1 MILPYRHL
9 IWDFDG
15 TLYDTY
21 PLMAQSLVLALAD
34 FHQQVDVRE
43 AYTLIKRT
51 LYEGV
56 ATYATRFNIPVG
68 ALMEQY
74 RNYHAKQLYLP
85 PMPGMADCIH
95 ALKAMGCQHYLF
107 THRDQSALR
116 QLENDH
122 LRVHF
127 TDTVIRPDGFADKPS
142 PDAILYLMR
151 KHGFSAFETLM
162 IGDRALDMQAGLA
175 AGAHTV
181 LLDPDGFFPHTQAT
195 YHVQALSDITSILH
209 DGYPVDGCAS
219 ENIG

>member
-34 FHQQVDVRE
+34 FHKQADVRE
-43 AYTLIKRT
+43 AYTLIKQT
-51 LYEGV
+51 LYHGIT
-56 ATYATRFNIPVG
+56 TYATRFGLPVD
-68 ALMEQY
+68 ALMAQY
-74 RNYHAKQLYLP
+74 RNYHAKQLFLP
-85 PMPGMADCIH
+85 PMPGMAECIH
-95 ALKAMGCQHYLF
+95 ALSAMGFQHYLF

-162 IGDRALDMQAGLA
+162 IGDRALDMQAGFA
-175 AGAHTV
+175 ANAHTV
-181 LLDPDGFFPHTQAT
+181 LLDPDGFYPDTQAT
-195 YHVQALSDITSILH
+195 YHVRALSEITAILRNG
-209 DGYPVDGCAS
+209 DSA
-219 ENIG
+219 N